1 MLIQFQ
7 DPDNDD
13 APSSLEAI
21 LEACEAATAGA
32 GIFAFASR
40 QGISLLFKDETFAK
54 FLKRAP
60 FELVVGI
67 DSITNVGSLELLKE
81 YAGVFP
87 KLTVRAFH
95 HKRSVTFHPKFC
107 WFTTGKG
114 GRIILGSGNLTP
126 GGLSGNWEA
135 FTRIDFDAKD
145 AAAVATQWNDW
156 KKLHAADLKAVDDA
170 EVLERAKQNKPKVI
184 QVPDADEEPLAAA
197 TKPAAPAA
205 PGTADDVLIAEIPK
219 AKDRWKQAN
228 FDLDH
233 FRHFFHLEPGKT
245 RRVFLWHVD
254 AGGSVGPTEV
264 RPSVSVKSKN
274 YRIELAA
281 AGDEPYPAEGR
292 PIGVFLRTAT
302 RKFRYRLV
310 MPTDP
315 AFPTVR
321 NILAKRWSGRADR
334 MQRVTLSVN
343 DLRAEWPAS
352 PL

>member
-7 DPDNDD
+7 DPDNND

-21 LEACEAATAGA
+21 LEACETATAGA
-32 GIFAFASR
+32 AIFAFASR
-40 QGISLLFKDETFAK
+40 QGISLLFKDDTFGK
-54 FLKRAP
+54 FLKRAA

-67 DSITNVGSLELLKE
+67 DSITNVGALELLKD
-81 YAGVFP
+81 YAEVLPGF
-87 KLTVRAFH
+87 TVRAFH

-107 WFTTGKG
+107 WFTTRKG
-114 GRIILGSGNLTP
+114 GRIIIGSGNLTP

-135 FTRIDFDAKD
+135 FTRIDFGAKD
-145 AAAVATQWNDW
+145 APAIAAQWNDW
-156 KKLHAADLKAVDDA
+156 KTLHSADLKAVDDP
-170 EVLERAKQNKPKVI
+170 EVLDRARQNKPKVI
-184 QVPDADEEPLAAA
+184 LVPEAEEEPLAAA
-197 TKPAAPAA
+197 TTPAKPAV
-205 PGTADDVLIAEIPK
+205 PGTADDVLIAEIPR
-219 AKDRWKQAN
+219 AKGRWKQAN
-228 FDLDH
+228 FDLDT

-254 AGGSVGPTEV
+254 AGGNLGPTEV
-264 RPSVSVKSKN
+264 RPGVSVKSKN

-281 AGDEPYPAEGR
+281 AGHQPYPAKGR

-315 AFPTVR
+315 AYPTVR
-321 NILAKRWSGRADR
+321 SILAKRWNGRADR

-343 DLRAEWPAS
+343 DLRTEWPAS